1 MNKTENGFTFNGKN
15 YLFDG
20 EAETLNNSQAHI
32 PTNEGILLIDTTVKV
47 DNNSFETIEQLIQ
60 ELYK

>member
-1 MNKTENGFTFNGKN
+1 MHKIENGFTFNGKN

-20 EAETLNNSQAHI
+20 QAEVLNNTQAHI
-32 PTNEGILLIDTTVKV
+32 PTNQGILLIDTTIKV
-47 DNNSFETIEQLIQ
+47 DNNGFKTIEQLID

>member
-1 MNKTENGFTFNGKN
+1 MHKIENGFTFNGKN

-20 EAETLNNSQAHI
+20 QAEVLNNTQAHI
-32 PTNEGILLIDTTVKV
+32 PTNQGILLIDTTIKV
-47 DNNSFETIEQLIQ
+47 DNNGFATIEQLID

>member
-1 MNKTENGFTFNGKN
+1 MNKIENGFTFNGKN

-20 EAETLNNSQAHI
+20 QAEVLNTSQSHI
-32 PTNEGILLIDTTVKV
+32 PTNQGILLIDTTIKV
-47 DNNSFETIEQLIQ
+47 DNKEFQTIEQLLQ

>member
-1 MNKTENGFTFNGKN
+1 MHKIENGFTFNGKN

-20 EAETLNNSQAHI
+20 QAEVLNNTQAHI
-32 PTNEGILLIDTTVKV
+32 PTNQGILLIDTTIKV
-47 DNNSFETIEQLIQ
+47 DNNGFETIEQLID